1 MIDDD
6 EDGGARSEQG
16 AYEVGYAKPPEK
28 HRFKRGQSGN
38 AKGRPKTSKAVGT
51 VIRDILNEKVEVR
64 TARGSRKMPAIE
76 AMLRAKMNRALKG
89 DAKATEQILKVAHL
103 VGLVR
108 ESDADPDHDPNKLSA
123 EDLEILNRGLEMQ
136 NRPPQDMEP

>member
-1 MIDDD
+1 
-6 EDGGARSEQG
+6 
-16 AYEVGYAKPPEK
+16 
-28 HRFKRGQSGN
+28 
-38 AKGRPKTSKAVGT
+38 